1 MNMETINK
9 TPMQQLKDS
18 YYKMGEIQFSFWVAQ
33 NMDRLLMEEK
43 CLVIEGYEAGH
54 AHRESNMFKLRTML
68 NELYGDDKQKQKE
81 ILTDL
86 MNLDNE

>member
-1 MNMETINK
+1 METINK
-9 TPMQQLKDS
+9 TPMQQLKS
-18 YYKMGEIQFSFWVAQ
+18 NYYKMDEIQFSFWIAQ
-33 NMDRLLMEEK
+33 NLDRLLMEEK

-54 AHRESNMFKLRTML
+54 THRESDMFKLRIML
-68 NELYGDDKQKQKE
+68 TELYGDDKQKQKE

>member
-1 MNMETINK
+1 METINK

-43 CLVIEGYEAGH
+43 CLIIEGYEAGH
-54 AHRESNMFKLRTML
+54 THRENNMFKLRTML
-68 NELYGDDKQKQKE
+68 TELYGDDKQKQKE

>member
-1 MNMETINK
+1 METINK
-9 TPMQQLKDS
+9 TPMQQLKDN
-18 YYKMGEIQFSFWVAQ
+18 YYKMDEMQFSFWVAQ

-54 AHRESNMFKLRTML
+54 THRESDMFKLRTL
-68 NELYGDDKQKQKE
+68 LTELYGDDKKKQKE

>member
-1 MNMETINK
+1 
-9 TPMQQLKDS
+9 MQQLKDN
-18 YYKMGEIQFSFWVAQ
+18 YYKMNEIQFSFWVAQ

-54 AHRESNMFKLRTML
+54 THRESNMFKLRTL
-68 NELYGDDKQKQKE
+68 LTELYGDDKQKQKE

>member
-18 YYKMGEIQFSFWVAQ
+18 YYKMDEMQFSFWVAQ

-54 AHRESNMFKLRTML
+54 THRENDMFKLRTML
-68 NELYGDDKQKQKE
+68 TELYGEETK
-81 ILTDL
+81 
-86 MNLDNE
+86 

>member
-9 TPMQQLKDS
+9 TPMQQLKDN
-18 YYKMGEIQFSFWVAQ
+18 YYKMDEMQFSFWVAQ

-43 CLVIEGYEAGH
+43 CLIIEGYEAGH
-54 AHRESNMFKLRTML
+54 THRESNMFKLRTML
-68 NELYGDDKQKQKE
+68 TELYGDDKQKQKE